1 MINQVN
7 KLGIDEFNELNNEEI
22 IENLIQNKDIKVRTI
37 IYKNINPSAKDVNN
51 NKIFEFY
58 RKKLR
63 KKLK

>member
-37 IYKNINPSAKDVNN
+37 IYKNINPGAKEVNS
-51 NKIFEFY
+51 NKVFEFY
-58 RKKLR
+58 RKRLR

>member
-22 IENLIQNKDIKVRTI
+22 IKNLIQNKDIKVRTI